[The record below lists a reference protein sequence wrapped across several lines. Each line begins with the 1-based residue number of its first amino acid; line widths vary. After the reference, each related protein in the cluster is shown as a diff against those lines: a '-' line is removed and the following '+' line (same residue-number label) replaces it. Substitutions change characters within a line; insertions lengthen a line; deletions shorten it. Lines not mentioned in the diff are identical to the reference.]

1 MKRLLVLVL
10 ILAASNITFSQSEN
24 TDLKN
29 SLNCNNISLNIGSA
43 LIINGIGLK
52 YERLIPRKKVYYT
65 LMGGVHFNRINFFG
79 VEDHL
84 TIYFS
89 NGLITGINKQKHFE
103 ASLGLGLDKY
113 RFHYSRDFRYSEFAP
128 IFNIGYRFQAPDE
141 SYVFRSGIG
150 FPELL
155 YLGFGLSF

>member
-1 MKRLLVLVL
+1 MKRLLVFVL
-10 ILAASNITFSQSEN
+10 ILAASNITFSQSKKMSS
-24 TDLKN
+24 KN
-29 SLNCNNISLNIGSA
+29 ILNGNNISLNLGSA
-43 LIINGIGLK
+43 LIVNGIGLK

-103 ASLGLGLDKY
+103 ASLGVGLDQY
-113 RFHYSRDFRYSEFAP
+113 RYLHSTGFRYSEFAP

-150 FPELL
+150 FPELI

>member
-1 MKRLLVLVL
+1 MKRFLVFVL
-10 ILAASNITFSQSEN
+10 ILVASNITFSQSKKMSS
-24 TDLKN
+24 KN
-29 SLNCNNISLNIGSA
+29 NLNGNNFSLNLGSA

-79 VEDHL
+79 FEDHL
-84 TIYFS
+84 TVYFS
-89 NGLITGINKQKHFE
+89 NGLITGINKRKHFE
-103 ASLGLGLDKY
+103 ASLGLGLDMY
-113 RFHYSRDFRYSEFAP
+113 RYPQSTGFRYVEFAP
-128 IFNIGYRFQAPDE
+128 IFNIGYRFQVPDE

-150 FPELL
+150 FPELI

>member
-1 MKRLLVLVL
+1 MKRFLVFVL
-10 ILAASNITFSQSEN
+10 ISAASNITFSQSEN

-43 LIINGIGLK
+43 LIVNGIGLK

-84 TIYFS
+84 TVYFS
-89 NGLITGINKQKHFE
+89 NGLITGINKRKHFE
-103 ASLGLGLDKY
+103 ASLGLGLDMY
-113 RFHYSRDFRYSEFAP
+113 RYLHSTGFRYVEFAP
-128 IFNIGYRFQAPDE
+128 IFNIGYRFQVPDE

-150 FPELL
+150 YPELI